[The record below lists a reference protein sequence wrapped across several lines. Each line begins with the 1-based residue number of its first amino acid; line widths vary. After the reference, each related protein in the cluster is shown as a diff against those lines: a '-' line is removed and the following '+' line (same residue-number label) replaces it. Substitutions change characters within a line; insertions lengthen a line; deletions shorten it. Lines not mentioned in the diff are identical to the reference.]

1 LKTDY
6 LQAEVTAIDQLTA
19 QLKSGVELDIVKKL
33 LNLVERLIAENA
45 EQKVELQK
53 LRDEINRLKGEQ
65 GKPDIKVNKRKD
77 GDVSSEA
84 DRKQAEA
91 DANGEVAE
99 NADGKKKRQREAK
112 LPKIKI
118 DREQIC
124 PLDKTGLPDDLVFK
138 YYQDVIVQNIT
149 IKTDNVKY
157 RRAAYYSPSQKKY
170 YYGALPDEARGKGE
184 YGVGIRTLI
193 PVLKTECN
201 MSQQRIQGFFHN
213 FGINVS
219 ATYIAQ

>member
-99 NADGKKKRQREAK
+99 NADGKKKRQREANY
-112 LPKIKI
+112 P
-118 DREQIC
+118 R
-124 PLDKTGLPDDLVFK
+124 
-138 YYQDVIVQNIT
+138 
-149 IKTDNVKY
+149 
-157 RRAAYYSPSQKKY
+157 
-170 YYGALPDEARGKGE
+170 
-184 YGVGIRTLI
+184 
-193 PVLKTECN
+193 
-201 MSQQRIQGFFHN
+201 
-213 FGINVS
+213 
-219 ATYIAQ
+219 